1 MKKDSIL
8 ITDGDKSY
16 QTLKNIKL
24 KSLKFGKP
32 QNKVYYLNN
41 INNYHSQLKK
51 FIVRFNGVATK
62 FLDYYVEYFNSLKQQ
77 IDIFASLFNTDV
89 NYKVCNI
96 GAKRVC
102 FENPFVKSYF
112 SLLQFSSLYNLL
124 QPVLLA
130 LEVYHKHFLANLKL
144 L

>member
-1 MKKDSIL
+1 MNKEEVENLQIHLKKDSIL

-32 QNKVYYLNN
+32 QSKVYHLNN

-51 FIVRFNGVATK
+51 FMVRFNGVATK

-77 IDIFASLFNTDV
+77 IDIFTSLFNTDM
-89 NYKVCNI
+89 NYKVSNI
-96 GAKRVC
+96 RAKRVC
-102 FENPFVKSYF
+102 FKNPFVRELF
-112 SLLQFSSLYNLL
+112 
-124 QPVLLA
+124 
-130 LEVYHKHFLANLKL
+130 
-144 L
+144 